1 MKKRALISVFD
12 KDGVLELAKFLRD
25 RDVEIISSG
34 GTYKYL
40 KENNIEV
47 KEISEITDFPEML
60 DGRVKTLHPL
70 VHAGILAIR
79 DNKEH
84 MKTLEEREINTIDYV
99 VVNLY
104 SLKKLERI

>member
-60 DGRVKTLHPL
+60 DGKVK
-70 VHAGILAIR
+70 IL
-79 DNKEH
+79 N
-84 MKTLEEREINTIDYV
+84 
-99 VVNLY
+99 
-104 SLKKLERI
+104 

>member
-84 MKTLEEREINTIDYV
+84 MKTLEFISF
-99 VVNLY
+99 L
-104 SLKKLERI
+104 

>member
-60 DGRVKTLHPL
+60 DGRVKLY
-70 VHAGILAIR
+70 IL
-79 DNKEH
+79 
-84 MKTLEEREINTIDYV
+84 
-99 VVNLY
+99 
-104 SLKKLERI
+104 

>member
-40 KENNIEV
+40 
-47 KEISEITDFPEML
+47 
-60 DGRVKTLHPL
+60 
-70 VHAGILAIR
+70 R
-79 DNKEH
+79 DK
-84 MKTLEEREINTIDYV
+84 
-99 VVNLY
+99 
-104 SLKKLERI
+104 

>member
-84 MKTLEEREINTIDYV
+84 MKTLD
-99 VVNLY
+99 
-104 SLKKLERI
+104 

>member
-99 VVNLY
+99 VVNL
-104 SLKKLERI
+104 SLIHI

>member
-60 DGRVKTLHPL
+60 DG
-70 VHAGILAIR
+70 
-79 DNKEH
+79 
-84 MKTLEEREINTIDYV
+84 
-99 VVNLY
+99 
-104 SLKKLERI
+104 

>member
-70 VHAGILAIR
+70 VHAGILAI
-79 DNKEH
+79 
-84 MKTLEEREINTIDYV
+84 
-99 VVNLY
+99 
-104 SLKKLERI
+104 S

>member
-47 KEISEITDFPEML
+47 KEISEM
-60 DGRVKTLHPL
+60 
-70 VHAGILAIR
+70 
-79 DNKEH
+79 
-84 MKTLEEREINTIDYV
+84 EE
-99 VVNLY
+99 
-104 SLKKLERI
+104 